1 MDCLICRKSQ
11 AIWGNILERGIL
23 MLKENYAKTG
33 NGYTDNLI
41 KFTPKTT
48 EKNRNV
54 KSQGQSAEF
63 TSDYPLKKPGIIKEL
78 DFTSIMRKK
87 DRIEDSKN
95 FSLTY
100 IDEISAWIMS
110 VPVPWIAKYDR
121 YYLIDEGDIDL
132 YRSDRKAFI
141 GKYYKEIGQQDC
153 YSTRFMGSAAL
164 RDYDG
169 AQGFQNAYR
178 SVDGVNAFKY
188 YGYYDGV
195 LYARITWEKGT
206 IYVPPGQTVSTES
219 GRIFP
224 LRKNCEIQVDSYGLP
239 ICYKLKNI

>member
-33 NGYTDNLI
+33 NG
-41 KFTPKTT
+41 
-48 EKNRNV
+48 
-54 KSQGQSAEF
+54 
-63 TSDYPLKKPGIIKEL
+63 
-78 DFTSIMRKK
+78 
-87 DRIEDSKN
+87 
-95 FSLTY
+95 
-100 IDEISAWIMS
+100 
-110 VPVPWIAKYDR
+110 
-121 YYLIDEGDIDL
+121 
-132 YRSDRKAFI
+132 
-141 GKYYKEIGQQDC
+141 
-153 YSTRFMGSAAL
+153 
-164 RDYDG
+164 
-169 AQGFQNAYR
+169 YR